1 MKCLGHFDGIVP
13 SLACILTKQ
22 HGICGREIRLQ
33 TPGNGISKTL
43 NSKMSV
49 DALALKNLCLWCEFQ
64 SCLLFIISLPLKKV
78 LTALGSCPKVRC
90 LFISCFP
97 FIDP

>member
-13 SLACILTKQ
+13 SLAYILTKQ
-22 HGICGREIRLQ
+22 HGICGGEICLQ
-33 TPGNGISKTL
+33 TTGNGISKTL
-43 NSKMSV
+43 NSKMSI

-78 LTALGSCPKVRC
+78 LTALGSSPKVRC